1 MIHQNSWKKTS
12 AFLKTLSRHSK
23 RTSGNTGLFGMPYL
37 INVKRLTWVCGH
49 VNPILELSESML
61 LFKKKKTKT
70 WKAPSVYYQVECSFS
85 PPNLEVFL
93 FSGLSTHFQACFV
106 KPQALWFYHCEYNFF
121 QGHLF
126 MKIWISPWEY
136 ELSAA
141 HKATIEYSIA
151 SSHLS
156 TEVKGQEII
165 RTCQLAYRSD
175 GNRSQL
181 SPH

>member
-61 LFKKKKTKT
+61 LFKKKKKKT

-126 MKIWISPWEY
+126 MKIWISPWRVW
-136 ELSAA
+136 AICRA
-141 HKATIEYSIA
+141 
-151 SSHLS
+151 
-156 TEVKGQEII
+156 EVKGQEII